1 MKIWR
6 VTGWNEIEGPCAVR
20 IDMMQLA
27 ETEVVAIEKAS
38 SALFDPNHRN
48 RVYMLTA
55 KEFTE

>member
-6 VTGWNEIEGPCAVR
+6 VTGWNEVDGHAVR
-20 IDMMQLA
+20 VDMMQLA
-27 ETEVVAIEKAS
+27 ETEMVAIGKTS
-38 SALFDPNHRN
+38 SAIFDPDHRN